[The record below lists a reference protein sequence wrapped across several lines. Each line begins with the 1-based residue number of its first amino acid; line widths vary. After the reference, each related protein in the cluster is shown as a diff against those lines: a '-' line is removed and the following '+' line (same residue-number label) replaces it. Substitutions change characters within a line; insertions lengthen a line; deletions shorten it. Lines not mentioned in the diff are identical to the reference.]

1 MRTTENHVA
10 NSDDCDDQDNDI
22 YPNAPE
28 YCNGESDDCDDDID
42 EDAMDAL
49 TVYPDLDGDGYGD
62 QNTEMSMCTVE
73 DGYTLNNSDCDDSL
87 ETGTAFNPDQLEIC
101 DGFDNDCNGQIDE
114 QGGSEVSI
122 WYMDNDGD
130 GFGDLQDPLAACGNP
145 DGYVDNAMTVMT
157 QTQE

>member
-1 MRTTENHVA
+1 MTMMHLPVM
-10 NSDDCDDQDNDI
+10 
-22 YPNAPE
+22 Y
-28 YCNGESDDCDDDID
+28 ID
-42 EDAMDAL
+42 EDI
-49 TVYPDLDGDGYGD
+49 DGDGYGD

-87 ETGTAFNPDQLEIC
+87 ETGTSFNPDQLEIC

-130 GFGDLQDPLAACGNP
+130 GFGDLQNPLAACGNP
-145 DGYVDNAMTVMT
+145 DGYVDNANDCDDSDTGDGINPNATEICDGIDNNCDALVDDESASDANNLV
-157 QTQE
+157 QRR